1 MIMTSINSS
10 QRQTLTEIYYDSTGK
25 PGSFST
31 LIPLWKAAR
40 QIDKTITQKIV
51 QEFLSS
57 NASYLAH
64 KKAVYHFRRRG
75 TLVLY
80 PHHIWSIDLAF
91 YLSDKSVSN
100 AHQSLFLSVIDVFS
114 KYAFCRSAARKTA
127 DEILQCFRSIVA
139 EAGHSPRMIFA
150 DHGSEFYNEKFK
162 NYCKEH
168 SILLYSSNTAL
179 KSYPVE
185 QFQGIIKRAI
195 GRRLT
200 WRRDRSWVRVLQN
213 SVKTYNNTSTPA
225 LDNLSP
231 FQAIQP
237 KNTGRLQTFFLK
249 RRYDQNKKYGKKSP
263 HFSLGDHV
271 KRLLKNEKKMKRR
284 GDHQRFS
291 KQIYEIAKI
300 SNTRPSTYK
309 IKLLG
314 SSDVLS
320 ETFYSQELT
329 RVIDPKTT
337 EASLTSRTIIDI
349 IESRRFPIKWLR
361 SGRAIEHE
369 IRYLAIDNNNE
380 KKFFTEF
387 QLLQY
392 DNGRSMLD
400 TFLQKKSS

>member
-1 MIMTSINSS
+1 MASITPA
-10 QRQTLTEIYYDSTGK
+10 QRQILTDIYYDSTGK
-25 PGSFST
+25 PGAYSS

-40 QIDKTITQKIV
+40 QIDGSITQKSV

-64 KKAVYHFRRRG
+64 KRAVYHFRRRG

-91 YLSDKSVSN
+91 YLNDKSVSN
-100 AHQSLFLSVIDVFS
+100 ANQSLFLSVVDVFS

-150 DHGSEFYNEKFK
+150 DRGPEFYNEKFK

-213 SVKTYNNTSTPA
+213 SVKTYNQTSSAA

-249 RRYDQNKKYGKKSP
+249 RRYDLNKKYGKKP
-263 HFSLGDHV
+263 PQFSLGDHV
-271 KRLLKNEKKMKRR
+271 KRLLKNERLRRR

-300 SNTRPSTYK
+300 TNTSPATYK

-314 SSDVLS
+314 TSDILPES
-320 ETFYSQELT
+320 FYSQELA

-337 EASLTSRTIIDI
+337 EASLTSRKIIEI

-369 IRYLAIDNNNE
+369 TRFLAIDNNNE
-380 KKFFTEF
+380 KKFFTEA
-387 QLLQY
+387 QLMEY
-392 DNGRSMLD
+392 DNGKSMLD
-400 TFLQKKSS
+400 IFLQSKSS